1 METQMAER
9 TVGIRELKA
18 RLSKYLREVKAG
30 HSITITDRGRPVGRL
45 IPPDQPLQQ
54 RVETMLRAGLAEWNG
69 KPLPTMK
76 PTARLKEGKSIAD
89 LIIED
94 RR

>member
-1 METQMAER
+1 MTER
-9 TVGIRELKA
+9 TVGVRELKA

-30 HSITITDRGRPVGRL
+30 HTIYITDRGKPVGRL
-45 IPPDQPLQQ
+45 VPPDQPLEQ
-54 RVETMLRAGLAEWNG
+54 RVKAMLDAGLAEWNG
-69 KPLPTMK
+69 KALPTMK
-76 PTARLKEGKSIAD
+76 PTARLKGGKSIAD

>member
-1 METQMAER
+1 MAER